1 MLKYWIWLA
10 TRKGI
15 GTRGIWLTARHF
27 PSVIDAYYAGPDEYK
42 EIEGLKNIEPL
53 LDKNLSQAERILRKC
68 YEKGISVLTLQDA
81 AYPDRLRSIDDPPV
95 VLYYK
100 GTLPNLN
107 VPAVAVVGTR
117 KASAYG
123 LTQARRMGYG
133 LARCGCAVISGGARG
148 IDTEALKGALTG
160 GGPAVAVLG
169 SGVDV
174 IYPKE
179 NKSLF
184 QDVAQNGC
192 LLSEYPPGTE
202 PYAGHFPVRN
212 RLLSALSLGVLV
224 VEAPEKSGALI
235 TANRALDQGR
245 DVFVLPANVDVE
257 SCSGNLHLLRDGG
270 IPVRDAWDVVQ
281 EYVAQYPDILSRQD
295 VSDRKSGDPT
305 PDLPDVTVP
314 ANEPERKKGID
325 KPKNKA
331 YIDLNEIM
339 DTLSADEQRLTKLLT
354 GGPLHIDEIV
364 DRSRMGAG
372 QALASL
378 TLLEVKGI
386 VCRPSSRMYELVQ
399 SPRSMEE

>member
-1 MLKYWIWLA
+1 MLKYWLWLA
-10 TRKGI
+10 TRKGL
-15 GTRGIWLTARHF
+15 GARGMYLTARHF
-27 PSVIDAYYAGPDEYK
+27 PSPLYAYHAGPKEYE
-42 EIEGLKNIEPL
+42 EIEGLKSFEPL
-53 LDKNLSQAERILRKC
+53 LDKDLGQAERILRKC
-68 YEKGISVLTLQDA
+68 YEKGISILTLQDA

-95 VLYYK
+95 VLYYR
-100 GTLPNLN
+100 GTLPDLN
-107 VPAVAVVGTR
+107 TPSIAVVGTR

-123 LTQARRMGYG
+123 MTQSRRMGYG

-174 IYPKE
+174 VYPKE

-184 QDVAQNGC
+184 EDIMKNGC
-192 LLSEYPPGTE
+192 LVSEYPPGTE

-212 RLLSALSLGVLV
+212 RLLSAMSLGVLV

-257 SCSGNLHLLRDGG
+257 SSSGNLLLLREGA
-270 IPVRDAWDVVQ
+270 IPVRDAWDIVE
-281 EYVAQYPDILSRQD
+281 EYVAQYPDILSQQDTGGRQ
-295 VSDRKSGDPT
+295 SGDLT
-305 PDLPDVTVP
+305 PDLPDVSVP
-314 ANEPERKKGID
+314 GKEPERKKVID

-331 YIDLNEIM
+331 YIDLNEII
-339 DTLSADEQRLTKLLT
+339 DTLSPDEQRLTRLLAD
-354 GGPLHIDEIV
+354 GPLHIDELV
-364 DRSRMGAG
+364 DRAQMGAG

-386 VCRPSSRMYELVQ
+386 VCRPVPRMYELVQ
-399 SPRSMEE
+399 KA